1 MQIRQATE
9 SEMNSVY
16 MMGYDAWGDEMPQA
30 EYLTACKRSRKYTAG
45 QWYVLPEADMPVAS
59 LILYRHQFGLED
71 GQAGIGSIATSPA
84 HRRQGYASQLI
95 LGIVRH
101 LFSSTT
107 TTTVFLHSD
116 IDTTFYEALGF
127 ERINSQSDC
136 LFITRSPDITLHTYP
151 SYF

>member
-1 MQIRQATE
+1 MQIRPATE

-16 MMGYDAWGDEMPQA
+16 MMGYDAWGGEMPQA
-30 EYLTACKRSRKYTAG
+30 EYLAACKRSRKYAAG
-45 QWYVLPEADMPVAS
+45 QWYVLLEADMPVAS

-71 GQAGIGSIATSPA
+71 GQTGIGSIATSPA

-101 LFSSTT
+101 LFSGTT

-116 IDTTFYEALGF
+116 IDTAFYQKLGF
-127 ERINSQSDC
+127 ERISNQSNC
-136 LFITRSPDITLHTYP
+136 LFITRSPDTPLRAYP